1 MKEKSEK
8 LLLDVEEEEDFQYD
22 DHEKILL
29 RDNNNASARPS
40 VVEPEQK
47 SEIELHNIV
56 PVMPENDTR
65 YL

>member
-29 RDNNNASARPS
+29 KDASIGAA
-40 VVEPEQK
+40 VVVPE
-47 SEIELHNIV
+47 
-56 PVMPENDTR
+56 
-65 YL
+65 